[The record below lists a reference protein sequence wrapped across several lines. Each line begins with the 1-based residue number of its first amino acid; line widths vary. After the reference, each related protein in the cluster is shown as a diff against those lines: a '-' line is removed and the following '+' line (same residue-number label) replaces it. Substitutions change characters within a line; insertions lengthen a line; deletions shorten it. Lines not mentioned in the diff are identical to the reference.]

1 MCEQP
6 ESGLSTLLS
15 VSGRM
20 PQPQINL
27 PRPRVLLSA
36 AFCVAAMLPGSSPAF
51 AQRPGDKP
59 GASAPALPGVSK
71 QVDSLKAGAYYHF
84 ALGHLYEELAGTYGN
99 RNDYVNKAID
109 NYRQAMKDDQNAS
122 FLVQDIAELYRMSG
136 RIREAVEEAQGALK
150 TNPNDLNARRVLAR
164 IYTQQIGDAQTNHVD
179 ENMARKAIEQYKL
192 ITDKDPSD
200 ADSLVM
206 MGRLQKLLG
215 DSVGAEAS
223 FKKVLSAD
231 ADNEDA
237 ITGLAGVFSDRN
249 NPKAAS
255 ELLEKLASKNPSP
268 RSLVAL
274 ANLYEQMRQYGRA
287 ADTYAKA
294 LELDPS
300 RAELKAAMAQDQALA
315 GRYDDALKT
324 YQQVADT
331 NPQEA
336 EPYLGMSQVYREQK
350 KFDQAHQMIV
360 KAKELEPDNA
370 DVKYNE
376 VVLLQQEGK
385 LADAVAAMKS
395 LLDTTGKKSYNAA
408 ERGTRAEMLDKY
420 GALLRSNQ
428 QFDQAVDAFRQELA
442 LNPDFGSRAEVQ
454 IVESYRAGKDFGKA
468 QAESEAA
475 FAKFPK
481 DRMVTQVRAEVLSD
495 QGKADQA
502 VALLKPLLDGKD
514 DLRVYL
520 AIAETYQQGKN
531 FTEMSKALD
540 SADKLSPEKDDAVQI
555 AFMRGSMYE
564 REKKY
569 DLAEKEFRRV
579 IEADP
584 SNASALNYLGYM
596 LADQGVRLQEA
607 QDLIK
612 RAVDLDPNNYAFL
625 DSLGWVYYHQNKLS
639 DAEEQLTRSLRMMG
653 TDPTIHDHLGDVY
666 FKQGKLKEAI
676 DQWQASLKAWNTS
689 SPAEQEPEEVAKVQ
703 KKMDGARVRL
713 AKSQGPGARAN

>member
-1 MCEQP
+1 
-6 ESGLSTLLS
+6 
-15 VSGRM
+15 M
-20 PQPQINL
+20 PQPQIHL
-27 PRPRVLLSA
+27 LRPKLLLSA
-36 AFCVAAMLPGSSPAF
+36 AFCLAAALPGASPVF
-51 AQRPGDKP
+51 AQRPGDRP
-59 GASAPALPGVSK
+59 GATAPALPGVSK
-71 QVDSLKAGAYYHF
+71 QADSLKAGAYYHF

-109 NYRQAMKDDQNAS
+109 NYRQAMKDDPNAS
-122 FLVQDIAELYRMSG
+122 FLVQDVAELYRMSG

-179 ENMARKAIEQYKL
+179 ENMARKAIEQYKM
-192 ITDKDPSD
+192 ITDKEPSD
-200 ADSLVM
+200 TDSLVM
-206 MGRLQKLLG
+206 MARLQKLLG
-215 DSVGAEAS
+215 DSVGAETS

-237 ITGLAGVFSDRN
+237 ITGLAGVYSDRN

-255 ELLEKLASKNPSP
+255 ELLEKLATKNPSP
-268 RSLVAL
+268 RALVAL
-274 ANLYEQMRQYGRA
+274 ANLYEQMRQYSEA
-287 ADTYAKA
+287 AETYAKA

-315 GRYDDALKT
+315 GHYDDALKT
-324 YQQVADT
+324 YQQVADA

-350 KFDQAHQMIV
+350 KFDQAHQMIA
-360 KAKELEPDNA
+360 KAKELEPDNV
-370 DVKYNE
+370 DIKYNE
-376 VVLLQQEGK
+376 VILLQQEGK
-385 LADAVAAMKS
+385 LGDAVAAMKG
-395 LLDTTGKKSYNAA
+395 LLDATGKKSYNAA

-420 GALLRSNQ
+420 GTLLRSNQ
-428 QFDQAVDAFRQELA
+428 QIDQAVDAFRQELA
-442 LNPDFGSRAEVQ
+442 VNPDFGSRAEVQ
-454 IVESYRAGKDFGKA
+454 IVESYRAGKDFAKA
-468 QAESEAA
+468 EAESEAA
-475 FAKFPK
+475 YAKFPK

-495 QGKADQA
+495 QGKTDQA

-531 FTEMSKALD
+531 FPEMSKALE
-540 SADKLSPEKDDAVQI
+540 SADRLSPDKDDAVQI
-555 AFMRGSMYE
+555 AFMRGAMYE

-569 DLAEKEFRRV
+569 ELAEKEFRRV
-579 IEADP
+579 IDADP

-625 DSLGWVYYHQNKLS
+625 DSLGWVYYHQNRLN
-639 DAEEQLTRSLRMMG
+639 DAEQQLTQSLRMMS

-713 AKSQGPGARAN
+713 AKGQGPGSRAN

>member
-1 MCEQP
+1 
-6 ESGLSTLLS
+6 
-15 VSGRM
+15 
-20 PQPQINL
+20 
-27 PRPRVLLSA
+27 
-36 AFCVAAMLPGSSPAF
+36 
-51 AQRPGDKP
+51 
-59 GASAPALPGVSK
+59 
-71 QVDSLKAGAYYHF
+71 
-84 ALGHLYEELAGTYGN
+84 
-99 RNDYVNKAID
+99 
-109 NYRQAMKDDQNAS
+109 
-122 FLVQDIAELYRMSG
+122 
-136 RIREAVEEAQGALK
+136 
-150 TNPNDLNARRVLAR
+150 
-164 IYTQQIGDAQTNHVD
+164 
-179 ENMARKAIEQYKL
+179 
-192 ITDKDPSD
+192 
-200 ADSLVM
+200 
-206 MGRLQKLLG
+206 
-215 DSVGAEAS
+215 
-223 FKKVLSAD
+223 
-231 ADNEDA
+231 
-237 ITGLAGVFSDRN
+237 
-249 NPKAAS
+249 
-255 ELLEKLASKNPSP
+255 
-268 RSLVAL
+268 
-274 ANLYEQMRQYGRA
+274 
-287 ADTYAKA
+287 
-294 LELDPS
+294 
-300 RAELKAAMAQDQALA
+300 MAQDQALA

-331 NPQEA
+331 NPKEA

-350 KFDQAHQMIV
+350 KFDQAQQMIS
-360 KAKELEPDNA
+360 KAKELEPDNV
-370 DVKYNE
+370 DVRYNE

-385 LADAVAAMKS
+385 LTDAAAAMKS
-395 LLDTTGKKSYNAA
+395 LLDTTGKKSYNPA
-408 ERGTRAEMLDKY
+408 ERGARAELLDKY
-420 GALLRSNQ
+420 GALLRSSQ
-428 QFDQAVDAFRQELA
+428 QFDPAVDAFRQELSV
-442 LNPDFGSRAEVQ
+442 NPDFGSRAEVQ
-454 IVESYRAGKDFGKA
+454 IVETYRAGKDFSKA

-475 FAKFPK
+475 FSKFPK

-495 QGKADQA
+495 QGKTDQA
-502 VALLKPLLDGKD
+502 VALLRPLLDGKD

-531 FTEMSKALD
+531 FPEMSKALD

-625 DSLGWVYYHQNKLS
+625 DSLGWVYYHQNRLS
-639 DAEEQLTRSLRMMG
+639 DAEQQLTQSLRMMG